1 MPLLCSLLLWKLESM
16 GMVEKELQEDLQI
29 VQELQGN

>member
-1 MPLLCSLLLWKLESM
+1 MPLLCSRLLWKLESM

>member
-16 GMVEKELQEDLQI
+16 AMVEKELQEDLQI